1 MRNVPWQASAL
12 LCEQQNSF
20 LRIYHSQFAYT
31 ILYGVLGCHKVGP
44 TAFSFF
50 ASQTLLRE
58 EERKDQAAF
67 RLSCFLLFV
76 YVWFGCLLARCI
88 NVRQNVRL
96 RLQRSNGSRPHIC
109 WNYRSQSGRFQL
121 EFCLGPYKA
130 SIIFTLPLPPSTSTK
145 TKCLHFTNNFLAQ
158 NPAVSIFKQI

>member
-1 MRNVPWQASAL
+1 MECWGVTRWGPQ
-12 LCEQQNSF
+12 SF
-20 LRIYHSQFAYT
+20 LFCFAERR
-31 ILYGVLGCHKVGP
+31 K
-44 TAFSFF
+44 
-50 ASQTLLRE
+50 
-58 EERKDQAAF
+58 RKDLAAF

-96 RLQRSNGSRPHIC
+96 RLQRPNGSRPHIC

-130 SIIFTLPLPPSTSTK
+130 SIIYTLPLPPSTSTK
-145 TKCLHFTNNFLAQ
+145 TKCLHFTNNFWRRTQLSVFLSRYKKKKPSKSE
-158 NPAVSIFKQI
+158 NFF